1 MADDGSQSSD
11 WPKSRSRSRSATAI
25 RVRALVASLW
35 VGAATLLAGC
45 SNDVAL
51 RKAELQQ
58 LAAILPGHYDNR
70 GQMQR
75 YERGAGG

>member
-70 GQMQR
+70 SQSPPA
-75 YERGAGG
+75 AGSA